1 MRATQGKP
9 LKHLIHRRQ
18 VLLTGSLLGCAPTLM
33 AQSDAP
39 LRLLVG
45 FAPGGG
51 TDSVARLMAPRLSTF
66 LKQNIIVDNRSGA
79 GGNIATEALFKAAGD
94 DNTFMLGTI
103 GSLAVNQHLINMA
116 FNPVTDLEMVGMAV
130 TFSNILVVPM
140 GSPITNFAQYLRVAK
155 EPSTQLAF
163 GTSGIGSAGHLAGE
177 LLKHVAKLN
186 YQHVPYRGGAPA
198 MADLLAGVL
207 PSIFSTPSDA
217 LTYVQAKKLR
227 ALATTGSVR
236 MEALP
241 DVPTVAESGFADFE
255 ALNWYA
261 YAAPPKTRSEQ
272 VRRLNAAIH
281 EVLKDPA
288 VIAQLA
294 KWGMKAAPGTPE
306 QLAQYARRESD
317 KWAQVI
323 KQANI
328 KMSLK

>member
-1 MRATQGKP
+1 MMNPRN
-9 LKHLIHRRQ
+9 RRHW
-18 VLLTGSLLGCAPTLM
+18 LWGACLAILTPWAM

-51 TDSVARLMAPRLSTF
+51 VDSVARLMVPKLSAL
-66 LKQNIIVDNRSGA
+66 LKQNIIVDNRAGA
-79 GGNIATEALFKAAGD
+79 GGNIATEALYKAAGD

-103 GSLAVNQHLINMA
+103 GSLAVNQHLITMS
-116 FNPVTDLEMVGMAV
+116 FNPSTELEMIGMAV
-130 TFSNILVVPM
+130 TFSNILVVPAS
-140 GSPITNFAQYLRVAK
+140 SPINSFAEYLRMAK
-155 EPSTQLAF
+155 EPNTALAF
-163 GTSGIGSAGHLAGE
+163 GSSGIGSAGHLAGE
-177 LLKHVAKLN
+177 MLKSVAKLN

-227 ALATTGSVR
+227 ALATTGATRHES
-236 MEALP
+236 LP

-261 YAAPPKTRSEQ
+261 FAAPPKAKPEQ
-272 VRRLNAAIH
+272 VKRLNAAIN

-288 VIAQLA
+288 ILAQLN
-294 KWGMKAAPGTPE
+294 KMGMKAAPGTPE

-317 KWAQVI
+317 KWGGVI
-323 KQANI
+323 RQANI
-328 KMSLK
+328 RASVR